1 MNKSGDYIS
10 FGVLITC
17 ALYFCH
23 TIIGRKRLGTFP
35 SVSWFLGLWSC
46 PHLRPLLF
54 CFFLFVFCLR
64 HWFVFYFVF
73 FCFFF
78 LVGEL
83 LCCGFLL
90 IICGALVTLSVV
102 MDMLCVFSVTLCSF
116 YVC

>member
-46 PHLRPLLF
+46 PHLRPLFVLFFFVCFLSATLVCFLF
-54 CFFLFVFCLR
+54 CFFLF
-64 HWFVFYFVF
+64 
-73 FCFFF
+73 FFF
-78 LVGEL
+78 GWRVVVLWFSPYYL
-83 LCCGFLL
+83 RCASNSICCYGH
-90 IICGALVTLSVV
+90 VV
-102 MDMLCVFSVTLCSF
+102 CF
-116 YVC
+116 